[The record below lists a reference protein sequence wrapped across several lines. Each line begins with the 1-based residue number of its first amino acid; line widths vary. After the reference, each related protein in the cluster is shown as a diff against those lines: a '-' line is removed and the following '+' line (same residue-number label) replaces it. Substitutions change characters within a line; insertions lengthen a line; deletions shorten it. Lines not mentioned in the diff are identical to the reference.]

1 MNEEGFA
8 RLRERAAGVSCSY
21 KLSIALNL
29 ERIWSDVLEEPLPQ
43 DLQKLIRKLEQRL
56 PERSC
61 PERAV

>member
-1 MNEEGFA
+1 V
-8 RLRERAAGVSCSY
+8 AGVSCSY

-56 PERSC
+56 PERIS

>member
-8 RLRERAAGVSCSY
+8 RSRERAASVSRSY
-21 KLSIALNL
+21 KLSIALDL

-56 PERSC
+56 PERSS
-61 PERAV
+61 PEGLV